1 MAIFGVAFSPL
12 QVSVGMQVTEGVLT
26 QEYNPDTSEYMPD
39 RRIRPAAVLPVVT
52 VKDPSGLIADGVANH
67 LLADIYWYEG
77 EISDAKAIL
86 DSNQNYKIDR
96 TSDNAN
102 RGRITVYKNIPFNN
116 PLTLAFK
123 ATLVDMSGGKV
134 RRKTPVAGSVVLST
148 STAAVSPVV
157 LIQGYPRGN
166 FYNIL
171 DTMKHLK
178 LSAKLMA
185 GTEEVPSAMWW
196 YRKEG
201 AKLTE
206 ITDYVGA
213 KTGEL
218 QVPVADIGRLSKY
231 VVKAQDCRKDLQALR
246 DEWLDGELEKIRDY
260 PRNLIAKQYL
270 MDWNEVRAGITTKG
284 EDGDGEYWRVS
295 FADIRRYIGG
305 SSDNNDIF
313 QGKISFQPGTRYALK
328 IKWKTESDL
337 GFSPA
342 AFVFVY
348 TDGTTS
354 GLINRYPITG
364 EAALTEQ
371 LFVTEEGKDLKNI
384 GSGYNKEGYVRI
396 YDLQLTE
403 LHAENL
409 LDRATPNDVSKYA
422 TVEEQAETLFGEKVW
437 KVTNISVGQPPLLTK
452 AAKLTKGKTY
462 TASMYVKTGSI
473 AGSELAKVVFYD
485 AEASATLSY
494 KILKEASPEW
504 TQIALTFTPG
514 KDYEKTFVYGYAGNG
529 AGCETYVSCLKLEEG
544 DTATPGYIPKWIPSA
559 DDLAAEAE
567 QVQLP
572 AEYRPATQGETED
585 GEYDLGMRMPNYT
598 TRVVTP
604 WGDDKEVVMIPPGVK
619 LFPAWIQVDTPQG
632 TLDEPE
638 KYFSADW
645 GNGLKGMQVLLDAE
659 QIGTGTMVVEP
670 EVHEDLSMARY
681 GVGGATGDQSKLE
694 TVVDGTKLVVEFVA
708 NENSGEYWFN
718 DVDSAGNGA
727 AVICSG
733 GHMSV
738 VFIHGGN
745 RRSFTSVGNVDGH
758 LHRAELAWDS
768 GETGNRALF
777 DGREVALN
785 TVVNASTNQSLT
797 IPPSAMV
804 TLAEIYSPDGTLLH
818 KWDMEGATDDE
829 RLADKAV
836 TENKINLSKSTG
848 FKLTPI

>member
-102 RGRITVYKNIPFNN
+102 RGRITVYKNVPFNN

-246 DEWLDGELEKIRDY
+246 DEWLDDELEKIRDY

-270 MDWNEVRAGITTKG
+270 MDFNEIFAGTTSEG
-284 EDGDGEYWRVS
+284 SDSNGEYLRIDFYNWTNKI
-295 FADIRRYIGG
+295 AGG
-305 SSDNNDIF
+305 ENNDAF
-313 QGKISFQPGTRYALK
+313 LGKISFQPNTRYALK
-328 IKWKTESDL
+328 VKWRCENEASNTAA
-337 GFSPA
+337 GFRFA
-342 AFVFVY
+342 Y
-348 TDGTTS
+348 TDGTS
-354 GLINRYPITG
+354 SSYLHSMPIRQ
-364 EAALTEQ
+364 TEVIEQ
-371 LFVTEEGKDLKNI
+371 RFVSENGKSIKHVGVYF
-384 GSGYNKEGYVRI
+384 GSGNNPTRI

-409 LDRATPNDVSKYA
+409 IDRAKVTSSDKNE
-422 TVEEQAETLFGEKVW
+422 TVEKQSETLFGEEVW
-437 KVTNISVGQPPLLTK
+437 KVT
-452 AAKLTKGKTY
+452 KLTTSKPPTMTAKYELKQGKTY
-462 TASMYVKTGSI
+462 TASVYMKTGN
-473 AGSELAKVVFYD
+473 ATGTDMGSLIFYD
-485 AEASATLSY
+485 SDSS
-494 KILKEASPEW
+494 IPLKTAVLNKESPEW
-504 TQIALTFTPG
+504 TQLSVTFSPDKNYPNAG
-514 KDYEKTFVYGYAGNG
+514 IYVYGGLNV
-529 AGCETYVSCLKLEEG
+529 GCETYMSCLKLEEG
-544 DTATPGYIPKWIPSA
+544 DTASEGYIPKWIPSA

-572 AEYRPATQGETED
+572 AEYRPATQGDTED

-619 LFPAWIQVDTPQG
+619 LFPRREALPCVDTG
-632 TLDEPE
+632 GH
-638 KYFSADW
+638 AA
-645 GNGLKGMQVLLDAE
+645 GHA
-659 QIGTGTMVVEP
+659 
-670 EVHEDLSMARY
+670 
-681 GVGGATGDQSKLE
+681 GGA
-694 TVVDGTKLVVEFVA
+694 
-708 NENSGEYWFN
+708 GEVFLCGLGQR
-718 DVDSAGNGA
+718 AERHAGA
-727 AVICSG
+727 AGRGANRHGDDG
-733 GHMSV
+733 GGA
-738 VFIHGGN
+738 GG
-745 RRSFTSVGNVDGH
+745 
-758 LHRAELAWDS
+758 A
-768 GETGNRALF
+768 
-777 DGREVALN
+777 
-785 TVVNASTNQSLT
+785 
-797 IPPSAMV
+797 
-804 TLAEIYSPDGTLLH
+804 
-818 KWDMEGATDDE
+818 
-829 RLADKAV
+829 
-836 TENKINLSKSTG
+836 
-848 FKLTPI
+848 

>member
-1 MAIFGVAFSPL
+1 MKDERLTIKKEKIMAIFGVAFSPL

-52 VKDPSGLIADGVANH
+52 VKDPSGLIEDGVANH

-270 MDWNEVRAGITTKG
+270 MDLNEIFAGTTSEG
-284 EDGDGEYWRVS
+284 SDSNGEYLQIDFYNWTKI
-295 FADIRRYIGG
+295 AGG
-305 SSDNNDIF
+305 ENNDAF
-313 QGKISFQPGTRYALK
+313 LGKISFQPNTRYALK
-328 IKWKTESDL
+328 VKWRGENKASNTAA
-337 GFSPA
+337 GFR
-342 AFVFVY
+342 FVY
-348 TDGTTS
+348 TDGTSSSYLHSMPIGQTEVIEQRFVAEIGKSIKHVSVYFGIS
-354 GLINRYPITG
+354 GNPT
-364 EAALTEQ
+364 
-371 LFVTEEGKDLKNI
+371 
-384 GSGYNKEGYVRI
+384 RI

-409 LDRATPNDVSKYA
+409 IEDSGKLEITDYKVLYVLKNNSKL
-422 TVEEQAETLFGEKVW
+422 TL
-437 KVTNISVGQPPLLTK
+437 SVGQIDFISGNEQKSYRCHIYDTTGAKIVSNDARVIPNSVNVITPDADMDVSHNLQLRLFSSSASEANPPT
-452 AAKLTKGKTY
+452 
-462 TASMYVKTGSI
+462 
-473 AGSELAKVVFYD
+473 VVFHD
-485 AEASATLSY
+485 LMLVE
-494 KILKEASPEW
+494 
-504 TQIALTFTPG
+504 G
-514 KDYEKTFVYGYAGNG
+514 GYTS
-529 AGCETYVSCLKLEEG
+529 ETMPPYC
-544 DTATPGYIPKWIPSA
+544 PKWIPSA

-572 AEYRPATQGETED
+572 AEYRPATQGETEE

-604 WGDDKEVVMIPPGVK
+604 WGDDKEVVMIPPRREALPG
-619 LFPAWIQVDTPQG
+619 VDTG
-632 TLDEPE
+632 GH
-638 KYFSADW
+638 AA
-645 GNGLKGMQVLLDAE
+645 GHA
-659 QIGTGTMVVEP
+659 
-670 EVHEDLSMARY
+670 
-681 GVGGATGDQSKLE
+681 GGA
-694 TVVDGTKLVVEFVA
+694 
-708 NENSGEYWFN
+708 GEVFLCGLGQR
-718 DVDSAGNGA
+718 AERHAGA
-727 AVICSG
+727 AGRGANRHGDDG
-733 GHMSV
+733 GGA
-738 VFIHGGN
+738 GG
-745 RRSFTSVGNVDGH
+745 
-758 LHRAELAWDS
+758 A
-768 GETGNRALF
+768 
-777 DGREVALN
+777 
-785 TVVNASTNQSLT
+785 
-797 IPPSAMV
+797 
-804 TLAEIYSPDGTLLH
+804 
-818 KWDMEGATDDE
+818 
-829 RLADKAV
+829 
-836 TENKINLSKSTG
+836 
-848 FKLTPI
+848 

>member
-52 VKDPSGLIADGVANH
+52 VKDPSGLIEDGVANH

-270 MDWNEVRAGITTKG
+270 MDWNEVQAGITTKG
-284 EDGDGEYWRVS
+284 EDGDGEYWRVVW
-295 FADIRRYIGG
+295 
-305 SSDNNDIF
+305 NNLNKVNALGDLF
-313 QGKISFQPGTRYALK
+313 MGKIDYPLNTRLSFKVKLK
-328 IKWKTESDL
+328 KVSGSGVPSIK
-337 GFSPA
+337 F
-342 AFVFVY
+342 FY
-348 TDGTTS
+348 TDGTVS
-354 GLINRYPITG
+354 GYLTLIPYEVGN
-364 EAALTEQ
+364 ALYEYTI
-371 LFVTEEGKDLKNI
+371 VTEEGKSVDHI
-384 GSGYNKEGYVRI
+384 TAEFSGECTVNI

-403 LHAENL
+403 LHEENL
-409 LDRATPNDVSKYA
+409 IDRAKVTSSDKNE
-422 TVEEQAETLFGEKVW
+422 TVEKQSETLFGEEVW
-437 KVTNISVGQPPLLTK
+437 KVT
-452 AAKLTKGKTY
+452 KLTTSKPPTMTAKYELKQGKTY
-462 TASMYVKTGSI
+462 TASVYMKTGN
-473 AGSELAKVVFYD
+473 ATGTDMGSLIFYD
-485 AEASATLSY
+485 SDSSTA
-494 KILKEASPEW
+494 LKTAVLNKESPEW
-504 TQIALTFTPG
+504 TQLSVTFSPDKNYPNAG
-514 KDYEKTFVYGYAGNG
+514 IYVYGGLNV
-529 AGCETYVSCLKLEEG
+529 GCETYMSCLKLEEG
-544 DTATPGYIPKWIPSA
+544 DTASEGYIPKWIPSA

-572 AEYRPATQGETED
+572 AEYRPATQGDTED

-681 GVGGATGDQSKLE
+681 GAGGANGDETKLE
-694 TVVDGTKLVVEFVA
+694 AFEEGMRFVFEVDDSTDAQNDYSCRLINSQSEGVAVMASSNNGVYTYIIAGGKRSIVSVPQTNHLRRVEIVVGDLEDLTTWKAYADGVA
-708 NENSGEYWFN
+708 MPAFSTGSEHAPISNIRINST
-718 DVDSAGNGA
+718 A
-727 AVICSG
+727 IC
-733 GHMSV
+733 
-738 VFIHGGN
+738 
-745 RRSFTSVGNVDGH
+745 
-758 LHRAELAWDS
+758 
-768 GETGNRALF
+768 ALM
-777 DGREVALN
+777 EA
-785 TVVNASTNQSLT
+785 
-797 IPPSAMV
+797 
-804 TLAEIYSPDGTLLH
+804 YSPDGTLLH
-818 KWDMEGATDDE
+818 RWDFEGATDEE
-829 RLADKAV
+829 RLADKA
-836 TENKINLSKSTG
+836 TTDNPINLTKVSG

>member
-102 RGRITVYKNIPFNN
+102 RGRITVYKNVPFNN

-196 YRKEG
+196 YKKEG

-246 DEWLDGELEKIRDY
+246 DEWLDDELEKIRDY

-270 MDWNEVRAGITTKG
+270 MDWNEVQAGITTKG
-284 EDGDGEYWRVS
+284 EDGDGEYLQTDFSLV
-295 FADIRRYIGG
+295 RRYVTG
-305 SSDNNDIF
+305 NNDISDAF
-313 QGKISFQPGTRYALK
+313 QGKISFQPNTQYVIK
-328 IKWKTESDL
+328 VKWKKEPGKEGRTA
-337 GFSPA
+337 GF
-342 AFVFVY
+342 VIVY
-348 TDGTTS
+348 TDGTMNKENVSADSETLAEYS
-354 GLINRYPITG
+354 FTT
-364 EAALTEQ
+364 A
-371 LFVTEEGKDLKNI
+371 EGKSIKNI
-384 GSGYNKEGYVRI
+384 GMTYGYPGYVRI
-396 YDLQLTE
+396 YEISLTE
-403 LHAENL
+403 YGGAENL
-409 LDRATPNDVSKYA
+409 IEDSGEIRVTSSESSIYSNVKRSIPGKYAAGDKFTVNVGSIENLAGSAVEYSVFLYQEAEGGVAYVSNSKLLSKEGRIAVFTLNDSYNPDVKLLAAFYAGKAGETAGNDVAYRNLML
-422 TVEEQAETLFGEKVW
+422 VEGEYTSETM
-437 KVTNISVGQPPLLTK
+437 P
-452 AAKLTKGKTY
+452 AY
-462 TASMYVKTGSI
+462 
-473 AGSELAKVVFYD
+473 
-485 AEASATLSY
+485 
-494 KILKEASPEW
+494 
-504 TQIALTFTPG
+504 
-514 KDYEKTFVYGYAGNG
+514 
-529 AGCETYVSCLKLEEG
+529 C
-544 DTATPGYIPKWIPSA
+544 PKWIPA
-559 DDLAAEAE
+559 AADLAAEAE

-632 TLDEPE
+632 TLEEPE

-681 GVGGATGDQSKLE
+681 GAGGTNGDATKLE
-694 TVVDGTKLVVEFVA
+694 AFEEGMRFVFEVDDSTDAQNNYSCRLINSQSEGVAVMASSNNGVYVYIIAGGKRSIVSVPQTNHLRRVEIVVGDLEDLTTWKAYADGVA
-708 NENSGEYWFN
+708 MPAFSTGSEHAQSSNIRINST
-718 DVDSAGNGA
+718 A
-727 AVICSG
+727 IC
-733 GHMSV
+733 
-738 VFIHGGN
+738 
-745 RRSFTSVGNVDGH
+745 
-758 LHRAELAWDS
+758 
-768 GETGNRALF
+768 ALM
-777 DGREVALN
+777 EA
-785 TVVNASTNQSLT
+785 
-797 IPPSAMV
+797 
-804 TLAEIYSPDGTLLH
+804 YSPDGTLLH
-818 KWDMEGATDDE
+818 KWDFEGSTDEE
-829 RLADKAV
+829 RMSDKA
-836 TENKINLSKSTG
+836 TTDNPINLTKANG

>member
-52 VKDPSGLIADGVANH
+52 VKDPSGLIEDGVANH

-196 YRKEG
+196 YKKEG

-246 DEWLDGELEKIRDY
+246 DEWLDEELEKIRDY

-284 EDGDGEYWRVS
+284 EDSDGEYWRVS
-295 FADIRRYIGG
+295 FEDIRRYIGG
-305 SSDNNDIF
+305 GDDMGDIF
-313 QGKISFQPGTRYALK
+313 QGKISFQPNTRYTLK
-328 IKWKTESDL
+328 VKWKTESNL
-337 GFSPA
+337 GHSPA

-348 TDGTTS
+348 TDGTSS
-354 GLINRYPITG
+354 GLTNRYPTTG
-364 EAALTEQ
+364 EAVLTEQ
-371 LFVTEEGKDLKNI
+371 YFNTKVGKDLKNI
-384 GSGYNKEGYVRI
+384 GSTYNLAGYVRI

-409 LDRATPNDVSKYA
+409 IEDSGEIRVTAQESDVYSNVKRTIPGKYAAGDKFTVNVGSIENLAGSAVKYSVFLYQDAEGDAVYVSNSKLLSKEGRIAVFTLNDSYNPDIKLLAAFYAGKSGETAGNDVAYRNVML
-422 TVEEQAETLFGEKVW
+422 VEGEYTSETM
-437 KVTNISVGQPPLLTK
+437 P
-452 AAKLTKGKTY
+452 AY
-462 TASMYVKTGSI
+462 
-473 AGSELAKVVFYD
+473 
-485 AEASATLSY
+485 
-494 KILKEASPEW
+494 
-504 TQIALTFTPG
+504 
-514 KDYEKTFVYGYAGNG
+514 
-529 AGCETYVSCLKLEEG
+529 C
-544 DTATPGYIPKWIPSA
+544 PKWIPA
-559 DDLAAEAE
+559 AADLAVEAE

-632 TLDEPE
+632 TLEEPE

-681 GVGGATGDQSKLE
+681 GVSGASGSVAKLE
-694 TVVDGTKLVVEFVA
+694 DFENGTRVVAEIDTKDVNPSFHSLRLINTNRIGVGFMSMEDVFSIIILHGGERKTTTPVAANGMLRRVEVEYNTEPSSCRIVVDGV
-708 NENSGEYWFN
+708 
-718 DVDSAGNGA
+718 
-727 AVICSG
+727 
-733 GHMSV
+733 
-738 VFIHGGN
+738 
-745 RRSFTSVGNVDGH
+745 
-758 LHRAELAWDS
+758 
-768 GETGNRALF
+768 
-777 DGREVALN
+777 EVA
-785 TVVNASTNQSLT
+785 VSQDVENASSVITGVEMRS
-797 IPPSAMV
+797 PVV
-804 TLAEIYSPDGTLLH
+804 TLLAEIYSPDGTLLH
-818 KWDMEGATDDE
+818 KWDFEGSTDKE
-829 RLADKAV
+829 RLSDKA
-836 TENKINLSKSTG
+836 TTDNPINLRNASG

>member
-102 RGRITVYKNIPFNN
+102 RGRITVYKNVPFNN

-196 YRKEG
+196 YKKEG

-246 DEWLDGELEKIRDY
+246 DEWLDDELEKIRDY

-270 MDWNEVRAGITTKG
+270 MDWNEVQAGITTKG
-284 EDGDGEYWRVS
+284 EDGDGEYWRVRFS
-295 FADIRRYIGG
+295 DVRMYIGG
-305 SSDNNDIF
+305 MSEYKDVF
-313 QGKISFQPGTRYALK
+313 QGKINYQPNVRYSMK
-328 IKWKTESDL
+328 VKWKAEEEGELTVAIWR
-337 GFSPA
+337 FY
-342 AFVFVY
+342 Y
-348 TDGTTS
+348 TDGIDSGYLFSIDQKQTS
-354 GLINRYPITG
+354 VI
-364 EAALTEQ
+364 EQ
-371 LFVTEEGKDLKNI
+371 TFVVPEGKSLERI
-384 GSGYNKEGYVRI
+384 SVSFGAQGYVRI

-403 LHAENL
+403 LHEENL
-409 LDRATPNDVSKYA
+409 VEDSGEIMEILDYKAIYA
-422 TVEEQAETLFGEKVW
+422 FKKKSVLTL
-437 KVTNISVGQPPLLTK
+437 SVGEVDIVEGVEPAYYGCYLYDFDTGEMVSNSVLLVPNSVNVITPKEDIDMSHRIDLRLYADENGGRNQKAKFHRLMLVEGEYTSETMPP
-452 AAKLTKGKTY
+452 
-462 TASMYVKTGSI
+462 YV
-473 AGSELAKVVFYD
+473 
-485 AEASATLSY
+485 
-494 KILKEASPEW
+494 
-504 TQIALTFTPG
+504 
-514 KDYEKTFVYGYAGNG
+514 
-529 AGCETYVSCLKLEEG
+529 
-544 DTATPGYIPKWIPSA
+544 PKWIPA
-559 DDLAAEAE
+559 AADLAVEAE

-632 TLDEPE
+632 TLEEPE

-681 GVGGATGDQSKLE
+681 GAGGANGDATKLE
-694 TVVDGTKLVVEFVA
+694 AFEEGMRFVFEVDDSTDAQNDYSCRLINSQSEGVAVMASSNNGVYAYVIAGGKRSIASVPQTNHLRRVEIVVGDLEDLTTWKAYADGVA
-708 NENSGEYWFN
+708 MPAFSTAYESTPISNIRINST
-718 DVDSAGNGA
+718 A
-727 AVICSG
+727 IC
-733 GHMSV
+733 
-738 VFIHGGN
+738 
-745 RRSFTSVGNVDGH
+745 
-758 LHRAELAWDS
+758 
-768 GETGNRALF
+768 ALME
-777 DGREVALN
+777 D
-785 TVVNASTNQSLT
+785 
-797 IPPSAMV
+797 
-804 TLAEIYSPDGTLLH
+804 YSPDGILLH
-818 KWDMEGATDDE
+818 RWDFEGSTDEE
-829 RLADKAV
+829 RLADKAA
-836 TENKINLSKSTG
+836 TDNPINLTKSIG